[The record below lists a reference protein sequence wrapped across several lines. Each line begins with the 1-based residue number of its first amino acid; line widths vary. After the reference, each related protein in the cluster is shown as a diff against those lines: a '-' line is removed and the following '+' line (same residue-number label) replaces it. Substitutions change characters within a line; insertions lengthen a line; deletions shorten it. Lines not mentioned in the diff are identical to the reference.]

1 MTQPPD
7 AHHHT
12 GLSIE
17 RVASRVVY
25 DNPWMT
31 LREDVIRRPDGSE
44 GIYSY
49 VEKPDF
55 ALIIPIEHGGV
66 HLVEQ
71 YRYPVGHRSWEFP
84 QGTLPNRESGD
95 PLELARRELAEE
107 TGLRARRL
115 HHLGNLHPAKG
126 MGSQG
131 FAVFVAED
139 LEVGEHAR
147 EHEEQ
152 DMRQRWV
159 SRTEFE
165 QMIRDG
171 LVTDDSTL
179 AAYLLLLLQPN
190 PTSLA
195 NTCQHR
201 HGANLATRHHNSH

>member
-1 MTQPPD
+1 MTQRPN
-7 AHHHT
+7 AHRHD
-12 GLSIE
+12 GLSIA
-17 RVASRVVY
+17 RVSSRVVY

-31 LREDVIRRPDGSE
+31 LREDVIRRPDGSK
-44 GIYSY
+44 GIYAY

-55 ALIIPIEHGGV
+55 ALIIPIERGGF

-84 QGTLPNRESGD
+84 QGTLPNRERGD

-115 HHLGNLHPAKG
+115 YHLGNLHPAKG
-126 MGSQG
+126 ISSQG

-139 LEVGEHAR
+139 LEVGHPAR

-165 QMIRDG
+165 RMVRDG
-171 LVTDDSTL
+171 VVTDDSTL
-179 AAYLLLLLQPN
+179 AAYLMLLLQSN
-190 PTSLA
+190 TTSA
-195 NTCQHR
+195 SNTHEHR
-201 HGANLATRHHNSH
+201 HGANPPIH

>member
-1 MTQPPD
+1 MTPRPEI
-7 AHHHT
+7 HRH
-12 GLSIE
+12 GGPSIE
-17 RVASRVVY
+17 QVSTRVVY

-55 ALIIPIEHGGV
+55 ALIIPIERDGF

-84 QGTLPNRESGD
+84 QGTLPNREDGD
-95 PLELARRELAEE
+95 PLELARRELSEE
-107 TGLRARRL
+107 TGLRAGRL
-115 HHLGNLHPAKG
+115 HHLGNFHPAKG
-126 MGSQG
+126 MSSQG
-131 FAVFVAED
+131 CAVFVAED

-159 SRTEFE
+159 SRTGFE

-171 LVTDDSTL
+171 RVTDNSTL
-179 AAYLLLLLQPN
+179 AAYLLLLLQPI
-190 PTSLA
+190 PTSA
-195 NTCQHR
+195 RHGHQHR
-201 HGANLATRHHNSH
+201 H

>member
-1 MTQPPD
+1 MTPQRD
-7 AHHHT
+7 AGPET
-12 GLSIE
+12 GQSIE
-17 RVASRVVY
+17 RVSSRVVY

-31 LREDVIRRPDGSE
+31 LREDVIRRPDGST

-55 ALIIPIEHGGV
+55 ALIIPVDQDGF

-71 YRYPVGHRSWEFP
+71 YRYPVSHRSWEFP
-84 QGTLPNRESGD
+84 QGTLPDRQDGD
-95 PLELARRELAEE
+95 PAGLARRELVEE
-107 TGLRARRL
+107 TGLRANRL
-115 HHLGNLHPAKG
+115 YHLGNLHPAKG
-126 MGSQG
+126 MSSQG

-139 LEVGEHAR
+139 LEAGPSAR

-159 SRTEFE
+159 SRATFE

-179 AAYLLLLLQPN
+179 AAYLLFLLHTAADTASPADTDEQ
-190 PTSLA
+190 
-195 NTCQHR
+195 
-201 HGANLATRHHNSH
+201 

>member
-1 MTQPPD
+1 MTRRPD
-7 AHHHT
+7 ADRHD

-17 RVASRVVY
+17 QVSSRVVY
-25 DNPWMT
+25 DNPWMA

-55 ALIIPIEHGGV
+55 VLIIPIDRGGF

-84 QGTLPNRESGD
+84 QGTLPNREEGE
-95 PLELARRELAEE
+95 PLDLARRELAEE
-107 TGLRARRL
+107 TGLRAHRL
-115 HHLGNLHPAKG
+115 YHLGDLHAAKG
-126 MGSQG
+126 MSSQG
-131 FAVFVAED
+131 FAVFVAD
-139 LEVGEHAR
+139 RLEAGKHAR

-159 SRTEFE
+159 SRTDFD

-179 AAYLLLLLQPN
+179 AAYLLLLLQADRSPGTAGVR
-190 PTSLA
+190 PPE
-195 NTCQHR
+195 
-201 HGANLATRHHNSH
+201 